1 MRITSGMYY
10 NNVYGVSNSQV
21 GKELFDVNKQISS
34 GDKIQ
39 YAKDGVSIFSETMR
53 LDNEINILGQV
64 KESTESGLKVSKQTD
79 TVLNDFQTTLDRF
92 KTLLIQGSNA
102 SQNDTSLDA
111 IAVELRGLEDHFR
124 NLANTS
130 INGKYLFSGSDVDT
144 KPISDD
150 GLYHGNAESME
161 ALLDS
166 NVRQQYNL
174 SGANLFL
181 GEDIT
186 IKRNITT
193 NIQTI
198 NLSKQYPDYEDLDT
212 MLEGT
217 EEFLTAEDSIRDMMG
232 DIDNDVDTANPK
244 HFFYISG
251 TQSNGNSFREKIAM
265 SDEQSV
271 GELLEKIGE
280 AFGNTPEV
288 DIVNVTLNDR
298 GEIQIEDKFQGSSKL
313 DFHMVGATDFS
324 NSGLADVNN
333 INALDGAQTDF
344 KRVIED
350 GYTPGLFVKEFVKSD
365 YLPTDAGITT
375 DALVYDRTQFEKDG
389 STLTGS
395 IAQINNEDNSFATSS
410 TKISEVAAG
419 PLDGETLQL
428 QGTNIN
434 GAAYDV
440 SINFSSTGT
449 TFSPDGGVTNYNIYT
464 VDAPRVAVP
473 AEEMSYQQLLD
484 VVNMVVTDTLPASTS
499 EADYDAAIKA
509 SSYKGASSLTYDG
522 KLEFNEFNSTDTKAT
537 LSMFDQTSGDFSAS
551 GGSIITFN
559 SNNALTIR
567 DPKNDFFKTINA
579 MIEAVEENKLY
590 PNSYTGSQSRNLG
603 MQNAIAMLDDLQTH
617 VTKSHSEIGAYSNSL
632 TRALDRVTLL
642 EVSTV
647 ALRSSVVDTDLAEA
661 SMQLAQ
667 LILNYQAMFASVSKI
682 SQLSLVNYM

>member
-365 YLPTDAGITT
+365 YLPTDTGITT